1 MHTQNTEDGIT
12 KRSLSPWAQLAILL
26 ALSVVVRLALA
37 PILMN
42 TFDREDYIST
52 AHKAMKYGIAGYYEP
67 SPDYRGVK
75 NEGGMRGV
83 PLPYPPIQI
92 YSYDLVGHVYQRF
105 FDSSFRDHTSW
116 RELPFDSLA
125 LNYMIKIPLFVF
137 ELLLTAVIFIFVR
150 RRHGDL
156 MALVCASLYA
166 LNPAV
171 IFDGSLWAQP
181 DSMHSTFLVL
191 AVIFLIER
199 RPIAALP
206 SLALALLSKPQP
218 AVFVPIALLLVF
230 INSPL
235 KQVVTAAFASAGT
248 ALLVLLPMLLQDSRS
263 ILNMLSVMSRVNPYV
278 SANAHNFW
286 WLAVSLAGGN
296 PAKLKDGTVVFWG
309 ITYFA
314 LAMSILALLY
324 AGTTAGILRKAREQ
338 IQAEHFAF
346 IGLMFFTFGVRMHEN
361 HAMQVLPLL
370 LLSGLMLRRQRMIL
384 AVLSITILANMLLH
398 SPEVTGEPVSRL
410 IEALRVINAAACLGV
425 FCFWGYALYRE
436 FRNGG
441 PSVADSRSSISPTL
455 PGLPEPGD
463 R

>member
-1 MHTQNTEDGIT
+1 MQTQNTEDGIP

-26 ALSVVVRLALA
+26 ALSVGVRLALA

-105 FDSSFRDHTSW
+105 FDSSFQDHTSW

-125 LNYMIKIPLFVF
+125 LNYLIKIPLFVF

-150 RRHGDL
+150 LRQGDRR
-156 MALVCASLYA
+156 ALVCASLYA

-171 IFDGSLWAQP
+171 LFDGSLWAQP
-181 DSMHSTFLVL
+181 DAIHSTFLVL
-191 AVIFLIER
+191 AVAFVIEH

-218 AVFVPIALLLVF
+218 AVFVPIVLLLVLF
-230 INSPL
+230 TSPL
-235 KQVVTAAFASAGT
+235 KQVATAALVSAGT

-263 ILNMLSVMSRVNPYV
+263 IPNMLSVMSRVNPYV

-296 PAKLKDGTVVFWG
+296 PARLKDGTVVFWG
-309 ITYFA
+309 VGYFA
-314 LAMSILALLY
+314 LAMSILGILY
-324 AGTTAGILRKAREQ
+324 AGATAGILRKAREY
-338 IQAEHFAF
+338 IRAEHFAF
-346 IGLMFFTFGVRMHEN
+346 MGLMFFTFGVRMHEN

-370 LLSGLMLRRQRMIL
+370 LLCGLVVRRQKVIFG
-384 AVLSITILANMLLH
+384 VLSITILANMLLH
-398 SPEVTGEPVSRL
+398 SPEVTGEAWSRL
-410 IEALRVINAAACLGV
+410 IGALRVINAAVCVGV
-425 FCFWGYALYRE
+425 FAFWSYALYRD
-436 FRNGG
+436 FREGEQL
-441 PSVADSRSSISPTL
+441 VADAGESLTPSAAHNL
-455 PGLPEPGD
+455 NN
-463 R
+463 